1 MTRASLSKSSAGDA
15 IVSLKVTLQGL
26 RPPIWRRILVPASI
40 RLGDLSE
47 VIQAAMGWD
56 GGHLHSFTIAGRD
69 YGRRGVLDDVADEN
83 RTTLAGVV
91 KTGAKRFTYTYDFGD
106 SWDHV
111 VAIENTEP
119 VKPGQSYPVCVAGKR
134 NCPPE
139 DCGGIWGYA
148 ELLEILA
155 DPAHPERD
163 ERLEWLGEDDFD
175 PQAFDIELTNH
186 LLAIRAARSGS
197 PSRAVQT
204 P

>member
-1 MTRASLSKSSAGDA
+1 MARANLSKSSTGDTF
-15 IVSLKVTLQGL
+15 VSLKVTLQGL

-69 YGRRGVLDDVADEN
+69 YGQRGVLDDVADES
-83 RTTLAGVV
+83 RTTLGGVV
-91 KTGAKRFTYTYDFGD
+91 KTGVKRFTYTYDFGD

-111 VAIENTEP
+111 IAIEKTEQ
-119 VKPGQSYPVCVAGKR
+119 VRPGQLYPVCVAGNR
-134 NCPPE
+134 NSQLPPE

-155 DPAHPERD
+155 DTAHPERD
-163 ERLEWLGEDDFD
+163 ERLGWIDADDFD
-175 PQAFDIELTNH
+175 PEAFDIDLTKH
-186 LLAIRAARSGS
+186 LIAFRAA
-197 PSRAVQT
+197 Q
-204 P
+204 